1 MKSVVCVT
9 VLTAV
14 LATSAMDLVPDTA
27 TAPALAPV
35 DTTVDPVQ
43 PDMAI
48 APAPAV
54 VDTMVRAPVEC
65 RAGWPVCACARLL
78 RACVDGGAAC
88 HSGADRACAQNPE
101 PAAGYQHYGACARV
115 CVCVCVRACARACV
129 RVHAHAYS
137 VRLCVCV

>member
-35 DTTVDPVQ
+35 DTT
-43 PDMAI
+43 
-48 APAPAV
+48 
-54 VDTMVRAPVEC
+54 VRAPVEC

-115 CVCVCVRACARACV
+115 CACACMHTLTPCVCVCV
-129 RVHAHAYS
+129 
-137 VRLCVCV
+137 